1 MMTVK
6 SLLVRFG
13 TDIDS
18 LKAGFQK
25 ADAIIDKHQK
35 DFKKAGKIMVAAG
48 ATITG
53 MVAGVVKAYADF
65 DKSLTE
71 STAIMGDVSDDMKK
85 KMADAAKEMSE
96 NSTFAAK
103 DLAQAYY
110 YLASAGMDAEQSIA
124 ALPVVTKFAQAGAF
138 DLATATDLLTDAQT
152 ALGLSSKDAKENQEN
167 LIKVSDV
174 LVKANTL
181 ANASVQQFSEALTNK
196 AAAALVNVNKGMEE
210 GVAVLAAYA
219 DKGVKGE
226 LAGQRLTMMLNG
238 LDDATS
244 KNKKAWDAYGISLY
258 DSNGEMRSIADIIK
272 DMEDRLSTMTTEQKQ
287 ATLAQLG
294 FNMRTKDSI
303 LTLMGSSE
311 KIRNWTKELKTA
323 GGTTEDVANKQLKSL
338 TNQLTIAKNTIV
350 NTAIS
355 LGEQLA
361 PTIVEVAGKIKAI
374 IEKVRD
380 WIKEHPELTKNIALT
395 AAKVGILLTFLGPI
409 AMMLPGLVS
418 GFTLLA
424 GAFSAMT
431 GPVGLVAIAITT
443 IALAAKEMAKNLRE
457 AKKAM
462 EDFADE
468 AQVFGDAANN
478 FQKLWIVVRKQ
489 GGETLKQFNELMER
503 FGGNWEHIMKQIIRD
518 PKFATLKSLLK
529 DIASGVREVETEG
542 KNLSI
547 TLPKG
552 FRAAGNAAEEG
563 GEDTV
568 EAWREVTEVIET
580 EVHPALRKIGGITEQ
595 AVLAAMLGTGR
606 LKQDLINLSTIFP
619 EELEPSVL
627 STFEIM
633 KNAVSDFRER
643 QFDDCFAV
651 QENWKE
657 TLLNIAECASVAIS
671 GIDAAF
677 AQAYTN
683 QMIRIDNEE
692 KRTLEAIDNKYNA
705 TIEANKATVEAEEE
719 KTKQI
724 LKEIE
729 NDYKK
734 KKAYIEKNVK
744 NEEERKAMLEDLE
757 KQYENQLEQ
766 ARIDREKAEQDAA
779 DALERIEEAKNEA
792 LRLASEELER
802 KREEARR
809 TAAKQEKAVAL
820 MSAIVNT
827 AAGVTKALSSGIPPW
842 NIILAGITAAAG
854 AVQIGLIAAQPLPLA
869 EGGLVTKPTT
879 ALIGE
884 AGPELVIPLNKLQP
898 AFAGVGGGF
907 KQNNYFYG
915 DINNAGDLDEISR
928 RLAERTRRAV
938 EGGRI

>member
-1 MMTVK
+1 MTVK
-6 SLLVRFG
+6 SLLVRLG
-13 TDIDS
+13 TDIEQM
-18 LKAGFQK
+18 KAGFKK
-25 ADAIIDKHQK
+25 ADALIDKHQK
-35 DFKKAGKIMVAAG
+35 EFKKAGKIMTAAG
-48 ATITG
+48 GAIIG
-53 MVAGVVKAYADF
+53 MVTGVVKAYADF

-103 DLAQAYY
+103 ELAQAYF

-124 ALPVVTKFAQAGAF
+124 ALPVVAKFAQAGAF

-196 AAAALVNVNKGMEE
+196 AAAALVNVNKEMDE

-219 DKGVKGE
+219 DKGVKGQ

-238 LDDATS
+238 LFDATS
-244 KNKKAWDAYGISLY
+244 KNKKAWDDYGISLF
-258 DSNGEMRSIADIIK
+258 DSNGEMRSIADIVK
-272 DMEDRLSTMTTEQKQ
+272 DMEDRFATMTTEQKQ
-287 ATLAQLG
+287 TTLATLG

-311 KIRNWTKELKTA
+311 KIRQWTKDLKDA
-323 GGTTEDVANKQLKSL
+323 GGTTEDVAEKQLKSL
-338 TNQLTIAKNTIV
+338 TNQLKIAKNTIV

-361 PTIVEVAGKIKAI
+361 PTIIEVADKIKTI
-374 IEKVRD
+374 IGKVRD
-380 WIKEHPELTKNIALT
+380 WIKEHPELTKGIALT
-395 AAKVGILLTFLGPI
+395 AAKVGALLLVLGPI
-409 AMMLPGLVS
+409 TMMLPGLVT
-418 GFTLLA
+418 GFTLLG
-424 GAFSAMT
+424 GAFTALT
-431 GPVGLVAIAITT
+431 GPVGLVV
-443 IALAAKEMAKNLRE
+443 IALAGIALAVKEITTNLRE

-462 EDFADE
+462 QDFADE
-468 AQVFGDAANN
+468 SKVFGDAASN
-478 FQKLWIVVRKQ
+478 FQKLWIVARKE
-489 GGETLKQFNELMER
+489 GGETLDQFNELMKR
-503 FGGNWEHIMKQIIRD
+503 FGGNWEHIMKQIISD
-518 PKFATLKSLLK
+518 PKFATLKSLLM
-529 DIASGVREVETEG
+529 DIANGVKTVETEG

-547 TLPKG
+547 TLPKSFG
-552 FRAAGNAAEEG
+552 KAGKGAEEG
-563 GEDTV
+563 GEKSKK
-568 EAWREVTEVIET
+568 AWREVTEVLET
-580 EVHPALRKIGGITEQ
+580 ELHPALRKIGETTEQ
-595 AVLAAMLGTGR
+595 AVLASMLGTGL
-606 LKQDLINLSTIFP
+606 LKEDIMNLSAIFP
-619 EELEPSVL
+619 EELEPTVL
-627 STFEIM
+627 NTLEIL
-633 KNAVSDFRER
+633 KTAFGDFRGLVRELPKEIE
-643 QFDDCFAV
+643 QD
-651 QENWKE
+651 WKE
-657 TLLNIAECASVAIS
+657 TLFAIAECASAAVS

-719 KTKQI
+719 KTKKI

-729 NDYKK
+729 DDYKK
-734 KKAYIEKNVK
+734 KRSYIEKNVK
-744 NEEERKAMLEDLE
+744 DEEKRTAMLEDLE
-757 KQYENQLEQ
+757 KQYENKLEQ
-766 ARIDREKAEQDAA
+766 ARIDREQAEQNAA
-779 DALERIEEAKNEA
+779 DALEAIEEAKNEA

-802 KREEARR
+802 KRSEARR

-854 AVQIGLIAAQPLPLA
+854 AVQVGLISAQPIPLK
-869 EGGLVTKPTT
+869 EGGLVTKRTI
-879 ALIGE
+879 AEIGE
-884 AGPELVIPLNKLQP
+884 AGPELVLPLNRLQP
-898 AFAGVGGGF
+898 AMIPALSGGF
-907 KQNNYFYG
+907 KQYNYFYG

-928 RLAERTRRAV
+928 RLAEKTRRAI
-938 EGGRI
+938 EKGRI